1 MPIGV
6 GSLARP
12 FPRSIRFDI
21 DVERRAD
28 ELRSALRWTTFK
40 RSYLY
45 SGCMKRILGT
55 DDAPAAVGAY
65 SQATTN
71 GDVTFTAGQ
80 IPMTADGELL
90 DDEPIAVQTERALDN
105 VEAVLAEEDLEMS
118 DVLKVTVF
126 LDDIETFDEMNETY
140 AEFFDE
146 EPPARSA
153 VEVANLPKGVGV
165 EIEAIAANR

>member
-1 MPIGV
+1 
-6 GSLARP
+6 
-12 FPRSIRFDI
+12 
-21 DVERRAD
+21 
-28 ELRSALRWTTFK
+28 
-40 RSYLY
+40 
-45 SGCMKRILGT
+45 MKRVIST

-65 SQATTN
+65 SQATTT

-90 DDEPIAVQTERALDN
+90 DDESIAVQTEQALGN
-105 VEAVLAEEDLEMS
+105 VEAVLAEEGLEMS

-140 AEFFDE
+140 AEFFDA

-165 EIEAIAANR
+165 EIEAIASND